1 MKGVRSIETLSSRHR
16 HCCGLASDSL
26 LSDPYPFH
34 HIVFAIYSMFITT
47 RSLTLQLGGMTKLV
61 TNWTMKAIWYL
72 YIDVM
77 VACYCKRKVF
87 SREAFPS
94 LTWIS
99 TKAGSIVI
107 DTKNIAELKEG
118 PKVLI
123 LDILY
128 INWCPSWTM
137 MIMTSCGRCTSWAR
151 WCSQRL
157 STSRLQCLSD
167 KYLLSFL
174 LQLCQVLTSCFWY
187 IFNSESFPAVLSS
200 YVSDA
205 ICWIS
210 KGDRRWMEG
219 GS

>member
-1 MKGVRSIETLSSRHR
+1 
-16 HCCGLASDSL
+16 
-26 LSDPYPFH
+26 
-34 HIVFAIYSMFITT
+34 MFITT

-187 IFNSESFPAVLSS
+187 IFNSESFPAVLMFPTLFVEYQKVIDGEWREARKMREIPVAFS
-200 YVSDA
+200 YFKVTTTSFFY
-205 ICWIS
+205 
-210 KGDRRWMEG
+210 
-219 GS
+219 

>member
-1 MKGVRSIETLSSRHR
+1 
-16 HCCGLASDSL
+16 
-26 LSDPYPFH
+26 
-34 HIVFAIYSMFITT
+34 MFITT

-61 TNWTMKAIWYL
+61 TNWTMKAIWYR

-167 KYLLSFL
+167 KYLLNFL

-187 IFNSESFPAVLSS
+187 IFNFESFPAVLMFPTLFVEYQKVIDGEWREARKMREIPVAFS
-200 YVSDA
+200 YFKVTTTSFFY
-205 ICWIS
+205 
-210 KGDRRWMEG
+210 
-219 GS
+219 

>member
-1 MKGVRSIETLSSRHR
+1 M
-16 HCCGLASDSL
+16 L
-26 LSDPYPFH
+26 LY
-34 HIVFAIYSMFITT
+34 
-47 RSLTLQLGGMTKLV
+47 
-61 TNWTMKAIWYL
+61 N
-72 YIDVM
+72 
-77 VACYCKRKVF
+77 RKVF

-94 LTWIS
+94 LTWIL

-107 DTKNIAELKEG
+107 DTKIIAELKEG

-210 KGDRRWMEG
+210 KRWSTVSG
-219 GS
+219 GRLVRWGRSQLRSPTSRWPPPPSSTKQTRARIDSLTRII